1 MPQGKIKFISL
12 DKQFGFISQQNG
24 GDVHFSFHAL
34 VSSLRPQDLKP
45 DLAVEFEIV
54 AGHKGPTAANVR
66 AAGSQSAHQ
75 PQQAVAHQEKTAAL
89 NDAYF
94 LNPYNFV
101 RYLPEPQSLNKDGEA
116 ALLWRCEPQPHD
128 QPVGLHGKITCTL
141 TAQTPLFV
149 SDGKPSG
156 VVNGHPT
163 YKFNSENNVKVIPGS
178 GVRGTVRTVFEAIT
192 NSCFATIN
200 NKPLSYRLGP
210 NLAGFLVPARVEE
223 KNDVWG
229 LRLLTGTAQLSTS
242 QKPTELYPASIRL
255 YKALRPSGKFVNNR
269 PQPPVDLSSFGS
281 VKHPSELHKTACWA
295 VLLRMKFPPAY
306 RVIAVAPDQAQAN
319 LALQKIKNSLPSGV
333 NTVIK
338 PGYLCITNQNIDNK
352 ASDRFFFEGG
362 TGGPKVI
369 PLSEDV
375 RLKYSDLIG
384 DYQDRHKDEV
394 DQRKKA
400 HLDPKIPVPG
410 SRDEPGFSRFIL
422 NREDRYLQDGDL
434 VYAML
439 RGTWPNVQL
448 EFIAPVS
455 IPRVAYQR
463 GPADLLPK
471 HLQHCKS
478 YEALCPACRT
488 FGWIKDEGSE
498 PDEKSAYRGRVQFS
512 SAACEKSV
520 PLPPMRLSILGSP
533 KPTTTRFYLVDP
545 AGKAGRGRSDEAV
558 GYDGNDGKN
567 RLRGRKI
574 YRNFRM
580 DNRFALSDT
589 TSSQNRTVED
599 PEGVG
604 SQFKFTVRFDNLFPA
619 ELGALLWALT
629 LGGLGVHKFGLGKP
643 LGLGS
648 AAVVV
653 DSLEIKDLQQWYRSV
668 DLQAGVSHEEDRDP
682 YIQSFQ
688 KEIVRLYSS
697 EAHSK
702 PDADITKL
710 FLDLDPVKDLL
721 SLVGNELPRLSV
733 HYPFSP
739 EPGSKG
745 SFEWFVGNKRVNG
758 PRRELDLAAEDHGL
772 PFINKRGDEL

>member
-1 MPQGKIKFISL
+1 MPQGKIKFISP
-12 DKQFGFISQQNG
+12 DKPFGFISQQNG
-24 GDVHFSFHAL
+24 ADVHFSFRAL
-34 VSSLRPQDLKP
+34 ASSLHPQDLKP
-45 DLAVEFEIV
+45 DMVVEFEIIP
-54 AGHKGPTAANVR
+54 GLKGPTAANVR
-66 AAGSQSAHQ
+66 AAGSQPAYQ
-75 PQQAVAHQEKTAAL
+75 PQQAVPHQEKIAIP
-89 NDAYF
+89 NDSHF
-94 LNPYNFV
+94 FNPYNFV
-101 RYLPEPQSLNKDGEA
+101 RYLPEPQSLKKDGEA

-149 SDGKPSG
+149 SDGKPIG
-156 VVNGHPT
+156 MDKGHPT
-163 YKFNSENNVKVIPGS
+163 YEFNSENGVKVIPGS

-210 NLAGFLVPARVEE
+210 NLAGYLVPARVEE

-269 PQPPVDLSSFGS
+269 PQPPVDLSSLGR
-281 VKHPSELHKTACWA
+281 VQHPSDLHKKTCWA

-306 RVIAVAPDQAQAN
+306 RVIAVATDQAQAN
-319 LALQKIKNSLPSGV
+319 LALQKIKNGLPAGA
-333 NTVIK
+333 NTIIK
-338 PGYLCITNQNIDNK
+338 SGYLCITNQNIDNK
-352 ASDRFFFEGG
+352 ASDRFFFDGG
-362 TGGPKVI
+362 TGSPKVI
-369 PLSEDV
+369 PLPEDV
-375 RLKYSDLIG
+375 RIKYSDLVG

-394 DQRKKA
+394 DQRIKD
-400 HLDPKIPVPG
+400 HLDPRIPVPG

-434 VYAML
+434 VYVML
-439 RGTWPNVQL
+439 RGSWPNVQL
-448 EFIAPVS
+448 EFIVPVS

-478 YEALCPACRT
+478 YDALCPACRT

-512 SAACEKSV
+512 SAVCTKPM
-520 PLPPMRLSILGSP
+520 PLSPMRLSILGSP

-545 AGKAGRGRSDEAV
+545 NGKAGQGRSDEAV
-558 GYDGNDGKN
+558 GYDGNGGKN

-580 DNRFALSDT
+580 DNHFALSGAAT
-589 TSSQNRTVED
+589 NQNRTIED

-643 LGLGS
+643 LGMGS

-653 DSLEIKDLQQWYRSV
+653 DSLEIKDLQQWYRSL
-668 DLQAGVSHEEDRDP
+668 DFQTGVNNEKDWDQYIRNFQEEMV
-682 YIQSFQ
+682 Y
-688 KEIVRLYSS
+688 LYSV
-697 EAHSK
+697 
-702 PDADITKL
+702 DANNKAGADLTQR
-710 FLDLDPVKDLL
+710 FLALDPIKDML
-721 SLVGNELPRLSV
+721 SLVGNELPQLSV

-772 PFINKRGDEL
+772 PFINKRGEEL